1 MKSAYLTMDDLDV
14 RGKTVLIRLDLNSPI
29 DPDTGKILDDKRF
42 RSHAGT
48 LKELEGA
55 RTVVLAHQSRPGK
68 RDFTTMEHHARLL
81 GRIVR
86 QDVTYVDDIFGS
98 HARRAIDKMDVGELL
113 LLENVRFYSEEGVEQ
128 RPEEHAG
135 THLVKNLAPKLDL
148 FINDAFGSAHRSHA
162 SLVGFTPVL
171 PSAAGRLMEK
181 EVTMLN
187 KVLTSADHPCI
198 FVLGGTK
205 IENSIDV
212 IQHVLPKKIANKV
225 LVTGVV
231 ANVFLAASGIDIGK
245 PSLQL
250 IEKQGYLDMI
260 PKAKALIK
268 KSGKKIELP
277 VDVAVNKKG
286 KRVEMKTKEL
296 PAKYPIF
303 DIGLETIMKFCDEI
317 RGANVA
323 ILSGS
328 AGVFEDEEFAL
339 GTFETLEAATKCK
352 FAVIGGGHSGAAMRK
367 VGLEKKV
374 AHMSTGGGACIEFL
388 AGRTLPAI
396 DALNE
401 SAKRFKSK
409 R

>member
-1 MKSAYLTMDDLDV
+1 MKPAYLTMDDLDV
-14 RGKTVLIRLDLNSPI
+14 KGKTVLIRLDINSPI
-29 DPDTGKILDDKRF
+29 DPHTGKILDDKRF
-42 RSHAGT
+42 RSHADT

-68 RDFTTMEHHARLL
+68 SDFTTMEPHARLL

-98 HARRAIDKMDVGELL
+98 RAQQSIDKMDVGELL
-113 LLENVRFYSEEGVEQ
+113 LLENVRFYSEEKME
-128 RPEEHAG
+128 RSPEEHAG
-135 THLVKNLAPKLDL
+135 THLVRNLAPKFDL
-148 FINDAFGSAHRSHA
+148 FINDAFGTAHRSHA
-162 SLVGFTPVL
+162 SSVGFTPVL

-181 EVTMLN
+181 EVTTLN
-187 KVLTSADHPCI
+187 KILTSADHPCI

-205 IENSIDV
+205 IENAIDV
-212 IQHVLPKKIANKV
+212 VQHVLSKKIADKV

-231 ANVFLAASGIDIGK
+231 ANVFLAASGAKVGA
-245 PSLQL
+245 PTMQV

-260 PKAKALIK
+260 PKAKALLK
-268 KSGKKIELP
+268 KFGKKIELP
-277 VDVAVNKKG
+277 VDVAVSKKG
-286 KRVEMKTKEL
+286 KRVEVNVKEL
-296 PAKYPIF
+296 PVKYPIF
-303 DIGLETIMKFCDEI
+303 DIGLETITKFYDEI
-317 RGANVA
+317 KKANIV

-328 AGVFEDEEFAL
+328 AGVFEDEKFAL
-339 GTFETLEAATKCK
+339 GTFETLEAATKAD

-367 VGLEKKV
+367 VGLDKKV

>member
-1 MKSAYLTMDDLDV
+1 MKPAYLTMDDLDV
-14 RGKTVLIRLDLNSPI
+14 KGKTVLIRLDINSPI
-29 DPDTGKILDDKRF
+29 DPHTGKILDDKRF
-42 RSHAGT
+42 KSHADT
-48 LKELEGA
+48 LRELEGA

-68 RDFTTMEHHARLL
+68 SDFTTMEPHAKLL
-81 GRIVR
+81 DRIVR

-98 HARRAIDKMDVGELL
+98 HAQQSIDKMDVGELL
-113 LLENVRFYSEEGVEQ
+113 LLENVRFYSEEKME
-128 RPEEHAG
+128 RSPEEHAE
-135 THLVKNLAPKLDL
+135 THLVRNLAPKFDL
-148 FINDAFGSAHRSHA
+148 FINDAFGTAHRSHA
-162 SLVGFTPVL
+162 SSVGFTPVL

-181 EVTMLN
+181 EVTTLN
-187 KVLTSADHPCI
+187 KILTSADHPCI

-205 IENSIDV
+205 IENAIDV
-212 IQHVLPKKIANKV
+212 VQNVLSKKIADKV

-231 ANVFLAASGIDIGK
+231 ANVFLAASGAKVGA
-245 PSLQL
+245 PTMQV

-260 PKAKALIK
+260 PKAKALLK
-268 KSGKKIELP
+268 KFGKKIELP
-277 VDVAVNKKG
+277 VDVAVSKKG
-286 KRVEMKTKEL
+286 KRVEVNVKEL
-296 PAKYPIF
+296 PVKYPIF
-303 DIGLETIMKFCDEI
+303 DIGLETITKFYDEI
-317 RGANVA
+317 KKANIV

-339 GTFETLEAATKCK
+339 GTFETLEAATKAD